1 MAKERQQKLV
11 SAPKRNKN
19 KKGAPVV
26 DLLEKDGWT
35 VVKKQKITILIPPLH
50 VTEQSSFK
58 YVGESQPLLKSR
70 KTVDT
75 HSEYPAKTSS
85 LECSVSEMEKSTSP
99 APEISVPT
107 TKTVDPHP
115 SPFLPISS
123 NPSHCMESENTKI
136 DDSSPRALKSPDGYR
151 PFRVR
156 KHTLIFSDGRP
167 LLNHRMR
174 MINIE
179 KKLKRAG
186 GLSNWLVSLGLERF
200 IKIFQQK
207 NVNKFHLANL
217 SMKKLKDMGAVAVGP
232 RRKLMHA
239 IDCICQPYCF
249 EHF

>member
-11 SAPKRNKN
+11 SAAKKKKN
-19 KKGAPVV
+19 KQGAPVV

-35 VVKKQKITILIPPLH
+35 VVKKQKIIILIPPLP
-50 VTEQSSFK
+50 VTEQSTLK
-58 YVGESQPLLKSR
+58 YAGESQPQLKPR

-75 HSEYPAKTSS
+75 HSEYPAKTCSR
-85 LECSVSEMEKSTSP
+85 ECSVSEIEKSTSQAPDIDVP
-99 APEISVPT
+99 A
-107 TKTVDPHP
+107 TKTVDPQP
-115 SPFLPISS
+115 SPLSPKPS
-123 NPSHCMESENTKI
+123 NPSHFMASENTKI
-136 DDSSPRALKSPDGYR
+136 DSPRALKSLGVYR

-156 KHTLIFSDGRP
+156 KHTLIFADVKP
-167 LLNHRMR
+167 LLNQRMR
-174 MINIE
+174 VINIE
-179 KKLKRAG
+179 KKLQRAG

-217 SMKKLKDMGAVAVGP
+217 TMKKLKDMGAVAVGP

-239 IDCICQPYCF
+239 IDCVCQPYCF

>member
-11 SAPKRNKN
+11 SAPKKKKN

-35 VVKKQKITILIPPLH
+35 VVKKQKVTILIPPLA

-58 YVGESQPLLKSR
+58 YVGESQLPLKLR
-70 KTVDT
+70 KTVDN
-75 HSEYPAKTSS
+75 HSEYPAKTCS
-85 LECSVSEMEKSTSP
+85 LECSVFEIEKSTSP

-107 TKTVDPHP
+107 TKIVDPHP
-115 SPFLPISS
+115 SPVSPKPS
-123 NPSHCMESENTKI
+123 NPSYFMESEYTNAN
-136 DDSSPRALKSPDGYR
+136 SPRALKSSDVYR

-156 KHTLIFSDGRP
+156 KHTLIFADGRP
-167 LLNHRMR
+167 LLNQRMR
-174 MINIE
+174 IVNIE

-217 SMKKLKDMGAVAVGP
+217 TMKKLKDMGAVAVGP